1 MNLNSLLK
9 LAVISQWVFVIICVV
24 ARILEEKYLPVNL
37 AEYAANLHCAK
48 SSMVEIFIAV
58 IDLIFFFAYFVSS
71 IGLLFK
77 KCWAP
82 KIYLFSNMGG
92 LLIMGFLFRIKII
105 TPLSDIFSE
114 ISTALIGFTICLIYF
129 SPLKEEFKSTSITSL

>member
-48 SSMVEIFIAV
+48 SSMVEM
-58 IDLIFFFAYFVSS
+58 IFFFAYFVSS